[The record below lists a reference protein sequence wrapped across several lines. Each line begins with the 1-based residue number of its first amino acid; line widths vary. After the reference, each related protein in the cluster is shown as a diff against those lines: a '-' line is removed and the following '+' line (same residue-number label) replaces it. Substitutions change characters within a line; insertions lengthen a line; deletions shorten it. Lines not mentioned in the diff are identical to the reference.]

1 MVKSLQTWT
10 LSLSVS
16 IYVKMFSRMNFFNN
30 NNKPTNILELP
41 GEPGVPDVIE
51 VTDTTV
57 TLHWKPPQF
66 DGNSPIQGYIVEHHD
81 KDEFM
86 V

>member
-1 MVKSLQTWT
+1 M
-10 LSLSVS
+10 
-16 IYVKMFSRMNFFNN
+16 IYYTYTEV
-30 NNKPTNILELP
+30 P

-51 VTDTTV
+51 VTDTSV
-57 TLHWKPPQF
+57 TLHWKPPVF
-66 DGNSPIQGYIVEHHD
+66 DGNSPIEGYIVEYHD

>member
-1 MVKSLQTWT
+1 MCIEISEV
-10 LSLSVS
+10 
-16 IYVKMFSRMNFFNN
+16 
-30 NNKPTNILELP
+30 P

-51 VTDTTV
+51 VTDTSV
-57 TLHWKPPQF
+57 TLHWQPPQF
-66 DGNSPIQGYIVEHHD
+66 DGNSPIEGYVVEYHD

>member
-1 MVKSLQTWT
+1 MTISEV
-10 LSLSVS
+10 
-16 IYVKMFSRMNFFNN
+16 
-30 NNKPTNILELP
+30 P

-51 VTDTTV
+51 VTDTAV
-57 TLHWKPPQF
+57 TLHWKPPQS
-66 DGNSPIQGYIVEHHD
+66 DGGSPIEGYVVEYHD